1 MASINIERNNHKV
14 QGHNGDGRYD
24 LIGSVNSFRRLTEHQ
39 AAEKIGESI
48 LFALRKYC
56 EHEGVDMIRGGY
68 GVKLSIE
75 FEKYERKDYGK

>member
-14 QGHNGDGRYD
+14 PGHNGYGRYD
-24 LIGSVNSFRRLTEHQ
+24 LIGSVNSLRRLTEHQ

-48 LFALRKYC
+48 LFALSKYC
-56 EHEGVDMIRGGY
+56 DREDIDMIRGGW

-75 FEKYERKDYGK
+75 FEKYERK